1 MKPRILVLPFA
12 AVIIAAMV
20 LWRYHRETDKSQ
32 LAPIDESRQLAPR
45 FELYD
50 QHSQLVKFERYLG
63 RTELLVVFF
72 DADPPADEQHLLTRL
87 RDDHPALEQF
97 GLQVVAV
104 SLATPHAVREAE
116 RRAGMDFPFPV
127 LTDIDMQTPV
137 PAPVHRL
144 WGLADDA
151 SPTVQTGTFYV
162 DRRGTV
168 ASHRGRPV
176 PLEDPTAFIDAR
188 LAADASQ

>member
-1 MKPRILVLPFA
+1 M
-12 AVIIAAMV
+12 VI
-20 LWRYHRETDKSQ
+20 WRYQRETGSSSDS
-32 LAPIDESRQLAPR
+32 AVDESRQLAPR

-72 DADPPADEQHLLTRL
+72 DAVPPPDEQPLLTKL
-87 RDDHPALEQF
+87 RDEHEAIEAA

-104 SLATPHAVREAE
+104 SLATPHAIREAE
-116 RRAGMDFPFPV
+116 RRAGVDFSFPV

-144 WGLADDA
+144 WGLAADD
-151 SPTVQTGTFYV
+151 SPDVRSGAFYV
-162 DRRGTV
+162 DRRGMV
-168 ASHRGRPV
+168 ASDRGI
-176 PLEDPTAFIDAR
+176 PLPLDDPNAFLKAR
-188 LAADASQ
+188 LNGTP